1 VTGQLAN
8 PVAPVDYT
16 GEAAQVDITHKID
29 VDVDEDGCISGAHIV
44 LDKSDQGCA
53 ISLSY
58 ATNQDGS
65 ALELWSAAF
74 EADSFCPGWSDTDEG
89 EYDYMVSQSGAVLN
103 IGSKVPDRTAQTSC
117 FTTSLQLAGTVT
129 LARSEDGQQLV
140 FDLSGINISGDF
152 QSTGDA
158 DATCP
163 VQPMGTGGTGGG
175 AGAGGTGGS
184 SGVGGSSGTGG
195 SGGMG
200 GTPTTAIVSY
210 DGWVAEGSNTV
221 GIVGPWYTFYD
232 LYSSIYPLPGLT
244 DFTGAGETIC
254 VQGTTSQSDEYGPT
268 VALNFNQPEDE
279 ADPLPYIPA
288 DHGVIGFSFG
298 FSGSPLPGSVQITFS
313 SVDGSSYCRVITAAS
328 SQTLLFS
335 DTILSCW
342 SGSGTAASTT
352 TAYESIQFQL
362 PVNYYADGQAF
373 NYCINN
379 LTAITN

>member
-1 VTGQLAN
+1 
-8 PVAPVDYT
+8 
-16 GEAAQVDITHKID
+16 
-29 VDVDEDGCISGAHIV
+29 
-44 LDKSDQGCA
+44 
-53 ISLSY
+53 
-58 ATNQDGS
+58 
-65 ALELWSAAF
+65 
-74 EADSFCPGWSDTDEG
+74 
-89 EYDYMVSQSGAVLN
+89 MVSQSGAVLN

-232 LYSSIYPLPGLT
+232 FYSSIYPLPGLT

-362 PVNYYADGQAF
+362 PVN
-373 NYCINN
+373 
-379 LTAITN
+379 